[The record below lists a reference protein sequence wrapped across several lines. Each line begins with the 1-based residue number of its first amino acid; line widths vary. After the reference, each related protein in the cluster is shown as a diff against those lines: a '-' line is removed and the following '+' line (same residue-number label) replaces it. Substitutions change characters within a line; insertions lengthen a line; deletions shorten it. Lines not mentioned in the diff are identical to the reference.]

1 MEYIV
6 FLIGFV
12 LFIVFVFVKEY
23 LSSLKRNKE
32 REKSLYED
40 YGKFKERKYPAER
53 YERIGSYYKKH
64 QKPGQVDDIT
74 WNDLNM
80 DELFKRMN
88 FTCCAAGEEYL
99 YYTLR
104 DTTKTSGELEHFEEL
119 VRFFSENPR
128 ERVELQLLLCKLG
141 YTGKFSLYDYLDNLD
156 YLGERTNRAA
166 VLRNLLFLFLVL
178 LIPFVM
184 WPAILGI
191 VLLIIYSITSYYGKK
206 ADIEPYIISFVYIV
220 RLLESCD
227 GILKLSMPVCRK
239 EKELI
244 REHNKKMEAM
254 RRGSFWVFWG
264 NRGASTGNPLEM
276 VFDYLRIIFHIDLIQ
291 FNRMLHQLR
300 THIEDVDVLIG
311 QVGLLEAAISVGAF
325 RLSLEEG
332 WCEPEFTGER
342 ELLITE
348 GYHPLL
354 THPVKNSVKAR
365 RGVLLTGS
373 NASGKSTFLKM
384 VAINAILARTIHTC
398 TARHYSAGLFCVM
411 SSMSLRDDIEGGE
424 SYYIV
429 EIKSLKRILQAAG
442 EQGECVLCFVDE
454 VLRGT
459 NTVERIAAAAQI
471 LKSLAE
477 ERFLC
482 FAATHDIELTELLK
496 NFYDNYHFEEEIREG
511 DILFPYK
518 LLPGRATSRNAIKLL
533 EIMGYEEKIIRSAEA
548 MAEDFVSTGIWRG

>member
-1 MEYIV
+1 MEYII
-6 FLIGFV
+6 FLIGFA

-23 LSSLKRNKE
+23 LSSRKRNKE
-32 REKSLYED
+32 RERSLYED
-40 YGKFKERKYPAER
+40 YGKFKERKYAAER

-80 DELFKRMN
+80 DEIFKRMN
-88 FTCCAAGEEYL
+88 FTCSAAGEEYL

-104 DTTKTSGELEHFEEL
+104 DATKTPGELEHFEEL
-119 VRFFSENPR
+119 VRFFTEHPR
-128 ERVELQLLLCKLG
+128 ERVKLQLLLYKLG
-141 YTGKFSLYDYLDNLD
+141 YTGKFSLYDYIDHLD
-156 YLGERTNRAA
+156 YLGERTNRAD
-166 VLRNLLFLFLVL
+166 VMRNLLFLFFAL

-191 VLLIIYSITSYYGKK
+191 MLLVIYNITSYYGKK

-220 RLLESCD
+220 RLLECCD
-227 GILKLSMPVCRK
+227 EISKLSLPSCEK

-244 REHNKKMEAM
+244 REHSKRMETM

-264 NRGASTGNPLEM
+264 NGGTATGNPLETI
-276 VFDYLRIIFHIDLIQ
+276 FDYLRIIFHIDLIQ
-291 FNRMLHQLR
+291 FNKMLNQLR
-300 THIEDVDVLIG
+300 AHLEDVDVLIG
-311 QVGLLEAAISVGAF
+311 QVGLLETAISAGAF

-332 WCEPEFTGER
+332 WCEPEFTAER
-342 ELLITE
+342 ELVITE

-354 THPVKNSVKAR
+354 THPVKNSVRTRK
-365 RGVLLTGS
+365 GVLLTGS

-384 VAINAILARTIHTC
+384 VAVNAILARTIHTC
-398 TARHYSAGLFCVM
+398 TARYYSAGLFTVM
-411 SSMSLRDDIEGGE
+411 SSMSLRDDIGSGE

-429 EIKSLKRILQAAG
+429 EIQSLKRILQAAG
-442 EQGECVLCFVDE
+442 DQGNCVLCFVDE

-459 NTVERIAAAAQI
+459 NTVERIAAATQI
-471 LKSLAE
+471 LKSLAG

-482 FAATHDIELTELLK
+482 FSATHDIELTELLK
-496 NFYDNYHFEEEIREG
+496 NFYDNYHFEEEIKEG

-518 LLPGRATSRNAIKLL
+518 LMPGKAASRNAIKLL
-533 EIMGYEEKIIRSAEA
+533 EIMGYEEEIIRSAEA
-548 MAEDFVSTGIWRG
+548 MAEEFVSTGIWKG